1 MRSWVSSSIRRRHS
15 GRTMLSKGTS
25 RGMANRVIS
34 LQYQAMHKMAEKSSC
49 VIIGRSANYL
59 LHDRD
64 DLINIFIY
72 APEEDR
78 IRAVMEH
85 QSVSEAKAREIIS
98 YNDERNRSRH
108 QYIIGTNRG
117 DRSQRDLL
125 INSSM
130 LGWEKTCQYLLLL
143 VEMMNE

>member
-1 MRSWVSSSIRRRHS
+1 
-15 GRTMLSKGTS
+15 
-25 RGMANRVIS
+25 
-34 LQYQAMHKMAEKSSC
+34 MAEKSSC

-85 QSVSEAKAREIIS
+85 
-98 YNDERNRSRH
+98 
-108 QYIIGTNRG
+108 
-117 DRSQRDLL
+117 
-125 INSSM
+125 
-130 LGWEKTCQYLLLL
+130 
-143 VEMMNE
+143 